1 MDLSPEKIFF
11 PSVGCDLIVDSSPLT
26 SKILPT
32 IIYET
37 DIQQKT
43 ITISDPG
50 MGFTPDTEWN
60 KLHLTTIFST
70 KKRKIRLGLA
80 CKPISFLPD
89 YRLAGKDK
97 VRAVVLSF
105 HPQPV
110 EINIRSAF
118 RLVLDTRHTT
128 QAKLVYRKNDFF
140 SPDHFRVRDISTT
153 GAGLLIPKK
162 THHSPNSLLGLT
174 RNEPVVIGM
183 RLVDTVKNQF
193 KGPLAMV
200 GRIQRVYFEYSETTS
215 LVAVKFLGMDTELE
229 DILSEFIHSAQIH
242 QLRKFSE

>member
-1 MDLSPEKIFF
+1 MDLTPEKIFF
-11 PSVGCDLIVDSSPLT
+11 PSVGCDLIVDSSSLAP
-26 SKILPT
+26 KILPT

-50 MGFTPDTEWN
+50 MDFTPDTEWN
-60 KLHLTTIFST
+60 QLHLTTILST

-80 CKPISFLPD
+80 CKPTAFLPA
-89 YRLAGKDK
+89 YGLAGKDK
-97 VRAVVLSF
+97 VKAVVLSF

-128 QAKLVYRKNDFF
+128 QAKLVCRKNEFF
-140 SPDHFRVRDISTT
+140 SPDHFRVRDISIT
-153 GAGLLIPKK
+153 GAGLLIPKN
-162 THHSPNSLLGLT
+162 TQHGPNLLLGLT
-174 RNEPVVIGM
+174 KNEPIAIGM

-193 KGPLAMV
+193 KGPLALV
-200 GRIQRVYFEYSETTS
+200 GRIQRVYFEYSETAS
-215 LVAVKFLGMDTELE
+215 LVAVRFLGMDTELE